1 MLNLIITFIGVYQST
16 FLHVKLCKDEN
27 WPHYFCF
34 SSHIFKLV
42 LYTSVILLCRS
53 LHRDITFVEFAFS
66 AVQMYILYRWERGFF
81 RHFLLR
87 SAKQGKVLMWCFLWI
102 ARVAT
107 NVLTDVIL
115 GISRKYL
122 VAIVLDLSASLTL
135 TLRSVAPF
143 SLSRKSWFVGRIVS
157 RKFIYVWP
165 SNARILAV
173 RLSFG
178 C

>member
-16 FLHVKLCKDEN
+16 FLQVKLCKDEN
-27 WPHYFCF
+27 WPHYFSF

-53 LHRDITFVEFAFS
+53 LHRDITFVEFAVS

-87 SAKQGKVLMWCFLWI
+87 SPKQGKVLMWCFLWI
-102 ARVAT
+102 ACIAT

-115 GISRKYL
+115 GINRKYP
-122 VAIVLDLSASLTL
+122 VVIVLDLSASLMFKRGSIFAFPEKL
-135 TLRSVAPF
+135 VCWAY
-143 SLSRKSWFVGRIVS
+143 RI
-157 RKFIYVWP
+157 
-165 SNARILAV
+165 A
-173 RLSFG
+173 
-178 C
+178 